1 MSLPFFY
8 INQIDKEATSFILN
22 EETSKHVVQVLRMK
36 VGDQLQL
43 TDGLGSLITATIVND
58 HKKKCVADR
67 LDSKYLPATAHKK
80 VIAISLIKNTSRF
93 EWFLEKATEIGIT
106 EIFPLICARTEKQHF
121 RLERMQ
127 GILISAMLQSKQ
139 CWLPK
144 LHEPIA
150 FNKLCN
156 EVVATN
162 KYIAHCEEDHSKVK
176 PTLIKSS
183 DTSLILIG
191 PEGDF
196 TTEEINLSKE
206 NKYISISLG
215 ETRLRTETAGV
226 VAVTLLNIT

>member
-43 TDGLGSLITATIVND
+43 TDGVGNLITASIVDD
-58 HKKKCVADR
+58 HKKKCIVNR
-67 LDSKYLPATAHKK
+67 LHSQYFSPSAHKK
-80 VIAISLIKNTSRF
+80 IIAISLIKNASRF
-93 EWFLEKATEIGIT
+93 EWFLEKATEIGTT

-121 RLERMQ
+121 RFERMQ

-144 LHEPIA
+144 LHEPILL
-150 FNKLCN
+150 NKLCKD
-156 EVVATN
+156 VVATN
-162 KYIAHCEEDHSKVK
+162 KYIAHCEEDQLKAT
-176 PTLIKSS
+176 PAFMKSS
-183 DTSLILIG
+183 DVSIILIG

-206 NKYISISLG
+206 NQYLPITLG

-226 VAVTLLNIT
+226 VAATLLNIT